1 MAFDFMC
8 GWNRQ
13 WSYEKEKNENMLRRQ
28 KESSNIKN
36 GGLKSKKCVAL
47 ICIYEANETMYGR
60 VWDRF

>member
-1 MAFDFMC
+1 
-8 GWNRQ
+8 
-13 WSYEKEKNENMLRRQ
+13 MLRRQ